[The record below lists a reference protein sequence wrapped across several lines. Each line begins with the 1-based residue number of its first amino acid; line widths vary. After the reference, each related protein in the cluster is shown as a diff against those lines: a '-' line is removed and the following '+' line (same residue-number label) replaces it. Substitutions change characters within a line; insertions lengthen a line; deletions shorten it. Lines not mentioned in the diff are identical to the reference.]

1 MLDSTPY
8 SFALELAVAASR
20 REYLDLQQWLSDR
33 FRQLALPFFQVGC
46 RTKRW
51 LGKAGRNAKT
61 GVAVATGFPDRNTAR
76 MSPGRDASVHGI

>member
-8 SFALELAVAASR
+8 GFALELAVAASR

-46 RTKRW
+46 RTKHMRYHETSSSSPQMW
-51 LGKAGRNAKT
+51 YEAELTEALATLLITPGAGQLT
-61 GVAVATGFPDRNTAR
+61 Y
-76 MSPGRDASVHGI
+76 